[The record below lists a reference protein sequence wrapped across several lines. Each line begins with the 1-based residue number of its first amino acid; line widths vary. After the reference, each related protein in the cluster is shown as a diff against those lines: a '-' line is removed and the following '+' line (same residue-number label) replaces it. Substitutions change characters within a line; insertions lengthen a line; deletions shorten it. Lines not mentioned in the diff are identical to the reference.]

1 MSDNNQNPSTV
12 QSYVDS
18 ATGMAQRA
26 VNTVTGSS
34 NSEVRSRPGQAQRHM
49 RRQIL
54 TKPANRLLGRR

>member
-1 MSDNNQNPSTV
+1 MSENNPSTI

-34 NSEVRSRPGQAQRHM
+34 NSEVRQHTLIEMKEKR
-49 RRQIL
+49 
-54 TKPANRLLGRR
+54 N